1 MHFSAD
7 CTKRNKVHFT
17 TQCESGQ
24 DVQHLCVTHIKLNQ
38 NEKEV
43 EMHIYDNVKN
53 IYDIL
58 K

>member
-7 CTKRNKVHFT
+7 CTLFLT
-17 TQCESGQ
+17 AQCGSDQ

-43 EMHIYDNVKN
+43 EMHNDKTKIKN
-53 IYDIL
+53 KL
-58 K
+58 TFN